1 MLGGG
6 GGGSICLFCG
16 SRDSISANQLAAPFL
31 LVRGCVSAIQVLNFV
46 RVAVQS
52 HKVNLVSMDRNVG
65 DDLLLYELPVDSKLQ
80 EFTISISGENPHISI
95 LDPQGRP
102 NQLRYLC
109 VLLAGFNLWFRPI
122 KCQQFM
128 W

>member
-1 MLGGG
+1 MIGGCWEEEEEVAFVYFAG
-6 GGGSICLFCG
+6 HVTRFQPISWPHRFCWYVVA
-16 SRDSISANQLAAPFL
+16 ST
-31 LVRGCVSAIQVLNFV
+31 CVSVIQVLNFV

-102 NQLRYLC
+102 NQLRN
-109 VLLAGFNLWFRPI
+109 LLV
-122 KCQQFM
+122 
-128 W
+128 